1 MVRRTGMA
9 TLDGANKRIGIDV
22 GGTNTDAVLM
32 EGDAVLAAVKRPT
45 TKDVAS
51 GVIDAV
57 EHLLGGASARSLGI
71 RSVMIG
77 TTQFINAFVQR
88 RGLAR
93 IAAIRVTLP
102 KADAIPPMMAWPEDL
117 ITAVDPDIHLVG
129 GGSFYTGVEYAPLD
143 ELALVKAGEEIRAKG
158 IGAIAITANFAP
170 VRPDLET
177 RAEKVVRSVL
187 PDAEITLSHQ
197 VGGVG
202 LLDRENAALINASLS
217 RLSRDVIASL
227 RQALE
232 HVGLDVPIY
241 ISQNDGTLIS
251 EGFAR
256 RYPIFTCSAGP
267 TNSIRGAAFLTGL
280 KDGIVI
286 DVGGTTTDIGA
297 LAGGFP
303 RETATP
309 HYIGGVRTNFRMPD
323 VLSLA
328 LGGGTLVGASGET
341 VTLGPESVGYELTR
355 RGRAFGGQDLTTTDC
370 IVRLGKATIGH
381 PEHLDSLPIATA
393 QRVYEAIQSA
403 IERGIDQVKTNSRS
417 VPAVLVGGGNIL
429 VSRELQGVSRVE
441 IPRYADAA
449 NAVGAAIARVS
460 GRVDRI
466 FDFHALG
473 RDAALAQA
481 KQEAVEAAVCA
492 GASRATVEVV
502 EVIELP
508 MTHMPTGAVQVK
520 VRAVGDLAAAGDRDS

>member
-1 MVRRTGMA
+1 MA
-9 TLDGANKRIGIDV
+9 ALDGASKRIGIDV

-32 EGDAVLAAVKRPT
+32 EGDSVLAVVKRPT
-45 TKDVAS
+45 TADVAS

-57 EHLLGGASARSLGI
+57 EHLLGRESARSVGV

-88 RGLAR
+88 KNLSR
-93 IAAIRVTLP
+93 IASIRVTLP
-102 KADAIPPMMAWPEDL
+102 KADAIPPLTAWPEDL
-117 ITAVDPDIHLVG
+117 LAAVGTEFHLVG
-129 GGSFYTGVEYAPLD
+129 GGSFYTGVEYAELD
-143 ELALVKAGEEIRAKG
+143 ERAIARAGEAIRAKG
-158 IGAIAITANFAP
+158 IDAIAITANFSP

-177 RAEKVVRSVL
+177 RAERIVRTIL
-187 PDAEITLSHQ
+187 PNAAITLSHQ
-197 VGGVG
+197 VGGIG

-217 RLSRDVIASL
+217 RLSRQVIASL
-227 RQALE
+227 RRALE
-232 HVGLDVPIY
+232 RVGIEAPIY
-241 ISQNDGTLIS
+241 FSQNDGTLIS
-251 EGFAR
+251 EEFAS

-280 KDGIVI
+280 EEGIVI

-297 LAGGFP
+297 LSGGFP
-303 RETATP
+303 RETAMP

-323 VLSLA
+323 VLSLP
-328 LGGGTLVGASGET
+328 LGGGTLVRESDGQIA
-341 VTLGPESVGYELTR
+341 LGPESVGYELTS
-355 RGRAFGGQDLTTTDC
+355 RGRAFGGDELTTTDC
-370 IVRLGKATIGH
+370 IVRLGKAVLGH
-381 PEHLDSLPIATA
+381 PKYVDSLPLATA
-393 QRVYEAIQSA
+393 ARVFDAIQAA
-403 IERGIDQVKTNSRS
+403 IERGIDEVKTSSRA

-429 VSRELQGVSRVE
+429 VADKLQGVSSLE

-481 KQEAVEAAVCA
+481 KGEAIEAAIAA
-492 GASRATVEVV
+492 GANRETVEVV

-520 VRAVGDLAAAGDRDS
+520 VRAVGDLAAAGAREP

>member
-1 MVRRTGMA
+1 MTAV
-9 TLDGANKRIGIDV
+9 DGANKRIGIDV

-32 EGDAVLAAVKRPT
+32 DGDSVLAAVKRPT
-45 TKDVAS
+45 SPDVAS
-51 GVIDAV
+51 GVVDAL
-57 EHLLGGASARSLGI
+57 EQLLGQASGRSLGI

-102 KADAIPPMMAWPEDL
+102 KADAIPPMTAWPQDL
-117 ITAVDPDIHLVG
+117 IDAVDPDVHLVG
-129 GGSFYTGVEYAPLD
+129 GGSFYTGVDYAPLD
-143 ELALVKAGEEIRAKG
+143 ERAIAKASEAIRAKG
-158 IGAIAITANFAP
+158 IRAIAITANFAP

-177 RAEKVVRSVL
+177 RAEAIVRSVL

-197 VGGVG
+197 VGGIG

-217 RLSRDVIASL
+217 QLSREVIASL

-232 HVGLDVPIY
+232 HVGLGASIY

-251 EGFAR
+251 EDFAR

-280 KDGIVI
+280 EDGIVI

-328 LGGGTLVGASGET
+328 LGGGTLVGVSEDR

-355 RGRAFGGQDLTTTDC
+355 RGRAFGGQELTTTDC
-370 IVRLGKATIGH
+370 IVRLGKAKLGR
-381 PEHLDSLPIATA
+381 PDLLESLPIATA
-393 QRVYEAIQSA
+393 RRVYEAIQTA
-403 IERGIDQVKTNSRS
+403 IERGIDEVKVNSRP

-429 VSRELQGVSRVE
+429 ISRELLGVSTLE

-466 FDFHALG
+466 FDFNLLG
-473 RDAALAQA
+473 RDVALAQA
-481 KQEAVEAAVCA
+481 REEAIIAAVAA
-492 GASRATVEVV
+492 GASRATVEVA
-502 EVIELP
+502 EVVELP

-520 VRAVGDLAAAGDRDS
+520 VRAVGDLAAPGAQEP

>member
-1 MVRRTGMA
+1 MA
-9 TLDGANKRIGIDV
+9 ALEQANRRIGIDV

-32 EGDAVLAAVKRPT
+32 EGDTVLAAVKRPT
-45 TKDVAS
+45 TRDVSS
-51 GVIDAV
+51 GVIDAL
-57 EHLLGGASARSLGI
+57 ESLIGQGSGRPLRI
-71 RSVMIG
+71 DAVMIG

-102 KADAIPPMMAWPEDL
+102 KADAIPPMTAWPEDL
-117 ITAVDPDIHLVG
+117 LNAVDPDTHLVR
-129 GGSFYTGVEYAPLD
+129 GGSFYTGIDYAPLD
-143 ELALVKAGEEIRAKG
+143 ERAIARASEAIRAKG
-158 IGAIAITANFAP
+158 IRAIAITANFAP

-177 RAEKVVRSVL
+177 RAEQVVRTVM
-187 PDAEITLSHQ
+187 PNADITLSHQ
-197 VGGVG
+197 VGGIG

-217 RLSRDVIASL
+217 QLSGEVIASL

-232 HVGLDVPIY
+232 HVGLEAPLY

-251 EGFAR
+251 EDFAR

-328 LGGGTLVGASGET
+328 LGGGTLVRIGESD

-355 RGRAFGGQDLTTTDC
+355 RGRAFGGADLTTTDC
-370 IVRLGKATIGH
+370 IVRLGRAAIGRA
-381 PEHLDSLPIATA
+381 ELVNSLPLATA
-393 QRVYEAIQSA
+393 QRVFDTIQA
-403 IERGIDQVKTNSRS
+403 TIERGIDEVKTNSRE

-429 VSRELQGVSRVE
+429 VAQKLQGVSTVE
-441 IPRYADAA
+441 IPRHADAA

-473 RDAALAQA
+473 RDAALARA
-481 KQEAVEAAVCA
+481 KQEAIEAAVA
-492 GASRATVEVV
+492 GGASRATVQVV

-520 VRAVGDLAAAGDRDS
+520 VRAVGDLASTGGRPP